1 MKHHDGNKHGGHF
14 SAAEYPGLKEFL
26 TSYLHEDFRE
36 EYGSPSGAARAFTGD
51 AGDDE
56 LKQVQTEWAR
66 LRASATGK
74 SIVKLQEALQKLG
87 AAWQPQ
93 DEEELFGVDGV
104 FDMSLAK
111 HRKEEFH
118 LDGFEDDEL

>member
-1 MKHHDGNKHGGHF
+1 MKKHEENKGSGF
-14 SAAEYPGLKEFL
+14 SATEFPGLKEFL
-26 TSYLHEDFRE
+26 SSYLHEDFRE

-66 LRASATGK
+66 LRASATGR
-74 SIVKLQEALQKLG
+74 SIVKMQEALHKLG

-93 DEEELFGVDGV
+93 SEDELFGVDGV
-104 FDMSLAK
+104 FDKSLARHK
-111 HRKEEFH
+111 KEEFD
-118 LDGFEDDEL
+118 LDGFEEDEP

>member
-1 MKHHDGNKHGGHF
+1 MKHHEGSKPGHF
-14 SAAEYPGLKEFL
+14 SAAEYPGLREFL

-66 LRASATGK
+66 LRASVTGK
-74 SIVKLQEALQKLG
+74 SLHKLQEALHKLG

-93 DEEELFGVDGV
+93 EEEEVQAVDGV
-104 FDMSLAK
+104 FDKTLAK
-111 HRKEEFH
+111 HKKEEFD
-118 LDGFEDDEL
+118 LDGFEDDEV